1 MGTVYIAERDDGVC
15 RRRVAVNSASARRLF
30 REAYEMQ
37 REVLVPGAPAL
48 RAVTRQLAALGDTV
62 GHR

>member
-1 MGTVYIAERDDGVC
+1 MEVAETLAELGALRAARGDT
-15 RRRVAVNSASARRLF
+15 ASARRLF

-48 RAVTRQLAALGDTV
+48 RAVTRQLAALGDSV
-62 GHR
+62 GHP